1 MTIASAS
8 ASELAGSLI
17 HSSINSSLILSFSL
31 SVISLTQVSQPR
43 RIAASSLMR
52 RLRPSLGFKVG
63 LRLGQGVRD
72 ERTETVLHF
81 VTCGYLVRLMAHHP
95 NHFKYHTHLI
105 IDEVHERSI
114 DADLLCMFTRQ
125 LLDRFPSIRLVLMSA
140 TLHTDL
146 YKDYFSK
153 FTYPLEP
160 LFVGVKRFGIEYKYM
175 KDVIEMAKKNKV
187 PNNLLN
193 SFEILNKSTAR
204 CRGAQTVSIC
214 HESSSYISSIR
225 KSRDFESSFFLS
237 NKTSFLYY
245 RNSARK

>member
-1 MTIASAS
+1 
-8 ASELAGSLI
+8 
-17 HSSINSSLILSFSL
+17 
-31 SVISLTQVSQPR
+31 
-43 RIAASSLMR
+43 MR

-63 LRLGQGVRD
+63 LRLGQGLRD
-72 ERTETVLHF
+72 ESTETVLHF

-95 NHFKYHTHLI
+95 NHFKYHTHII

-160 LFVGVKRFGIEYKYM
+160 LFVGVKRFGIEYKYVN
-175 KDVIEMAKKNKV
+175 DVIAMAKQSKV
-187 PNNLLN
+187 PNNLL
-193 SFEILNKSTAR
+193 SLFEVLNKSTAR
-204 CRGAQTVSIC
+204 CRGAQTVSSYHDYLLLNHLI
-214 HESSSYISSIR
+214 HTSLKYFRPHLAFVKPHRSVSSL
-225 KSRDFESSFFLS
+225 KSCKYPI
-237 NKTSFLYY
+237 NKVNVLLYFRRNY
-245 RNSARK
+245 RM